1 MFVVHGYYKPIKI
14 ESSTKNLF
22 MVNQPYNLILLS
34 LFSFMFH
41 LKYTF
46 SCQAILTQIF
56 YLKFAIEMGK
66 VIKNEAAHV
75 SYDI

>member
-1 MFVVHGYYKPIKI
+1 
-14 ESSTKNLF
+14 
-22 MVNQPYNLILLS
+22 MVNQPYNLILWS
-34 LFSFMFH
+34 LFSIMFH

-66 VIKNEAAHV
+66 IIKNEAAHV

>member
-1 MFVVHGYYKPIKI
+1 MSVGKI
-14 ESSTKNLF
+14 
-22 MVNQPYNLILLS
+22 
-34 LFSFMFH
+34 MFH

-56 YLKFAIEMGK
+56 YLKFAIEIGK
-66 VIKNEAAHV
+66 LIKNEAAHV